1 MLWILM
7 VSLGNSQT
15 ISKEKRVKVTSS
27 NEIVLSESDAKIVI
41 GDLLKYELTDVI
53 IKEHEDINSFNLDVI
68 KNQNYVID
76 SFRKKD
82 SINKEVH
89 RNLEKMLL
97 NKEEQVRISSDIINS
112 QEKRIKKEV
121 RKTRA
126 AITGGVITTIGAT
139 VITFLI
145 LK

>member
-1 MLWILM
+1 M
-7 VSLGNSQT
+7 
-15 ISKEKRVKVTSS
+15 
-27 NEIVLSESDAKIVI
+27 
-41 GDLLKYELTDVI
+41 LKYELTDVI
-53 IKEHEDINSFNLDVI
+53 IKEYEEINLFNLDVI
-68 KNQNYVID
+68 KNQTYVID

-82 SINKEVH
+82 SINKEVQ

-97 NKEEQVRISSDIINS
+97 NKEEQVRLSSDIINS

-121 RKTRA
+121 RKTRT
-126 AITGGVITTIGAT
+126 AIVGGVVTTIGAA